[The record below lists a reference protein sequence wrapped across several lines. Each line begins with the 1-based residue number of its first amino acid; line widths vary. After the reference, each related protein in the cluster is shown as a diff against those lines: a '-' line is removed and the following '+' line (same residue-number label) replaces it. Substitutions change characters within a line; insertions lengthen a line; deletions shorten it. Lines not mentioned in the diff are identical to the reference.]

1 MRGNSE
7 RAKEKCHLKACQCID
22 GWCTRD
28 RCIYWRLLDPQ
39 EVDAASNEEGCGLRF
54 FGVVDDLEPETVKW
68 LLEMKEK
75 LENTD
80 PAQEKARIT
89 FRRREE

>member
-1 MRGNSE
+1 MEGKSG
-7 RAKEKCHLKACQCID
+7 AGKEKCHLKACQCIE
-22 GWCTRD
+22 GWCSRD
-28 RCIYWRLLDPQ
+28 KCIYWRLLDPQ
-39 EVDAASNEEGCGLRF
+39 EVDVSNEEGCGLRF
-54 FGVVDDLEPETVKW
+54 FGIVDELDPDTVRW
-68 LLEMKEK
+68 LLDMKEK